1 MTFKISWQIL
11 NHFKLQIAPQKI
23 KIVHSKKYYLHGSFI
38 NTKALIVYRILSLF
52 NPQNVYYPYLY
63 STPNKVLS
71 LLHPT
76 IYLNYKSFQVTE
88 AKIQKSSL
96 KKYLSYIIPGLT
108 SDKSWFWQ
116 KLIGKNMQHLS
127 LLYFEFTQHWKR

>member
-38 NTKALIVYRILSLF
+38 NTKVLIVYRILSLSS
-52 NPQNVYYPYLY
+52 PQIVCYPYLY

-71 LLHPT
+71 MLHPT
-76 IYLNYKSFQVTE
+76 IYLIYKSFQVTE

-96 KKYLSYIIPGLT
+96 KKYLSYIIPSLT

-116 KLIGKNMQHLS
+116 KLIGKNMQYLS
-127 LLYFEFTQHWKR
+127 PLYFEFT